1 MPEVTVTIGERH
13 FLVSCQDGEEHFL
26 RAAAKMVDGEAMI
39 LLSQIGRMPEV
50 RMLLMSSLLLADK
63 TAGMEDQVRQAEAK
77 LLAMQAE
84 LDQLRATPLP
94 APITV
99 EVPMVPPR
107 LEESLA
113 EFATWAE
120 SLATRLE
127 ERRAG

>member
-26 RAAAKMVDGEAMI
+26 RAAAKMVDVEAMI

-84 LDQLRATPLP
+84 LDRLRATPLP

-113 EFATWAE
+113 EFAVWAE
-120 SLATRLE
+120 SLATRIE